1 MLALLLGAG
10 VPSIAPGHADTH
22 AMLTSEYGM
31 FNIEPVMDK
40 PIHRSGSMHT
50 LMAQAAE
57 AADALQVHVIAY
69 RRPES
74 LARLLSSLKAAHYD
88 GDKVDLHLHIDAAD
102 TAAAGDLVAQVRQ
115 IANAEKASW
124 QFGVV
129 TVDEAKTHRGL
140 RDMWLQSWVPR
151 TLSERGLILED
162 DIELSPQYYRWLKS
176 AHSTYAGSSSLA
188 GISLQ
193 RLAWSP
199 SGRPL
204 NRLPGHVP
212 LLSQTVSTWA
222 LSPSAEHWR
231 GFQRFMQGRSDS
243 ASTVAKFS
251 ALNAEPGYALQAG
264 WNRHDPKE
272 AMQLWSPAFAVYCSS
287 KGLKTLYPSL
297 QPDYHALAVHWRESG
312 THYKRKKAA
321 ADFVLAADWMPGM
334 STMPS
339 FQSLVHVPF
348 NGFAESKLHKPVSLL
363 AADATSDAMA
373 AYKKLEDEAAAK
385 AGAAGGPDDTEL
397 FTDDAWQ
404 WDPDRARQLY
414 APSIGQLTL
423 LCAAVVNLVLL
434 AVGAGSRAV
443 GWMKARGADKAAT
456 LDEKV
461 DTLNVDATPVV
472 DALSAGGVLAT
483 MYQVC
488 LPCAELSFW
497 LLLVTM
503 AEFVMPSRERTHSPG
518 DFWELMLILA
528 FISILWQRPVKPA
541 KGVASLLSRDLTS
554 EWRGWM
560 QAAFLMYHYCHMNE
574 VYAFIRLLVSAYV
587 WQTGFG
593 NGMYFTKYRE
603 FTGERMFQMLW
614 RLNFLVCLLVL
625 ATKTPW
631 IAYYVC
637 ALHTVHFIMIFGFM
651 WIGCKLLYTNREAK
665 GLDVKTWWP
674 WASLAALSIFCVLVW
689 DVPKIYE
696 YTFGIVVTWAFGADF
711 DRELH
716 FRTFL
721 DHYSSCFGLLAAV
734 AAPTIMRWTEQ
745 RPLRAYVTLGAV
757 ATALASVWFV
767 CYWMTKWDESDVA
780 YDLIHPYIS
789 TAPLWLFVLV
799 RGATQPW
806 RNTVSVPLE
815 FIGKHSLEF
824 YLLQFHLFLSQ
835 EAGAI
840 LMIVPNKRLNIAL
853 VLPIYVLTACR
864 TFHLTNV
871 IKDLYFAMSSTYRLT
886 VSTYLAFGAL
896 LAGVGAKD
904 ELPLWAMWLLGAA
917 LVCIPPLGALAA
929 RVRVP
934 QLKRRSVA
942 DTVKPLLLLAALL
955 VPPQLLVG
963 SALQPIVRA
972 GAAANAVED
981 IPEEVPDWNE
991 SVVDDQCFM
1000 ITVPTSLLPTNS
1012 VAEACPGSDESSFN
1026 GWRSSVSDMLHQGA
1040 KARRMAASGTAH
1052 ATDSADSA
1060 KGLRRAVNKTAAH
1073 GSSSSD
1079 EGHSSRSG
1087 RKHDG
1092 DDIAAETLQ
1101 LMASSGGNSTA
1112 TPSRHVHS
1120 DTTPRGN
1127 NSAFWGDRDRLDQ
1140 LLGRL
1145 QSEPEAPLLGLNSSS
1160 NGSDHHFIVFWGD
1173 STVRFNFKFWVE
1185 LLNTELTE
1193 LPDFSLTTM
1202 KANLSSYSP
1211 GNMTRPAPPDQTQY
1225 FVWHANGTLGGH
1237 QVTLLFVGGGIF
1249 VDVELAPQVLKM
1261 MDSAPYNLD
1270 LEKKATMVMVG
1281 SGGLHHLHL
1290 QPTKEWEN
1298 PDKWQHL
1305 ETRLHTSLAGLQTWL
1320 PKATMMYFTI
1330 HSMCDDLLIEEGWPA
1345 AANKYNSG
1353 KGKCEGVRC
1362 EEATFNRKGAMH
1374 WYSREM
1380 SVLRNKG
1387 HADRWGVVDA
1397 FKMTDGQCW
1406 ATGDGRHFNPLLPQ
1420 FTMAAMSQSMP
1431 LRVL

>member
-1 MLALLLGAG
+1 MLGLPLLWA
-10 VPSIAPGHADTH
+10 VPSLSPGHADTH
-22 AMLTSEYGM
+22 AILTSEYGM
-31 FNIEPVMDK
+31 FNIEPVDK
-40 PIHRSGSMHT
+40 QLPRPRSTHS
-50 LMAQAAE
+50 LMAQAPE
-57 AADALQVHVIAY
+57 GRVGNDALQVHVLAY
-69 RRPES
+69 KRPES

-88 GDKVDLHLHIDAAD
+88 GDKVDLHLHIDAAA
-102 TAAAGDLVAQVRQ
+102 TAADGEQVARVRKL
-115 IANAEKASW
+115 ANAEQVSW
-124 QFGVV
+124 QFGVA
-129 TVDEAKTHRGL
+129 TVDEAQKHRGL

-151 TLSERGLILED
+151 TLSERALILED
-162 DIELSPQYYRWLKS
+162 DIELSPQFYRWLKS
-176 AHSTYAGSSSLA
+176 AHATYAGSKSLA

-193 RLAWSP
+193 RLAWAP

-222 LSPSAEHWR
+222 LSPSAEHWQ

-264 WNRHDPKE
+264 WNRKDPKE

-312 THYKRKKAA
+312 THYRRKAA
-321 ADFVLAADWMPGM
+321 ADFVLAGDWMPGM

-339 FQSLVHVPF
+339 IEALVHVPF
-348 NGFAESKLHKPVSLL
+348 NGFTETNSKPVHLL
-363 AADATSDAMA
+363 AADATQDAMA

-404 WDPDRARQLY
+404 WDPDRARQLF

-434 AVGAGSRAV
+434 AVGAGARAV
-443 GWMKARGADKAAT
+443 AWKRRQDSAP
-456 LDEKV
+456 DEK
-461 DTLNVDATPVV
+461 AEPVSV
-472 DALSAGGVLAT
+472 IDALSAGGVLAK

-503 AEFVMPSRERTHSPG
+503 AEFVLPSRERTHSPG
-518 DFWELMLILA
+518 DFWELMLILG
-528 FISILWQRPVKPA
+528 FVSILWQRPVKPA

-574 VYAFIRLLVSAYV
+574 VYAYIRLLVSAYV

-593 NGMYFTKYRE
+593 NGMYFSAKRE

-637 ALHTVHFIMIFGFM
+637 ALHTVHFVMIFGAM
-651 WIGCKLLYTNREAK
+651 WLACKFLYTRREAK
-665 GLDVKTWWP
+665 GLDVYSWWP
-674 WASLAALSIFCVLVW
+674 WASLLGLTIFCALVW

-696 YTFGIVVTWAFGADF
+696 YTFGAVVTWAFGADF

-734 AAPTIMRWTEQ
+734 SAPAIQQWTNQ
-745 RPLRAYVTLGAV
+745 RPVPAFVTLGAV
-757 ATALASVWFV
+757 AAALAAVWFA
-767 CYWMTKWDESDVA
+767 CYWATKWDESDTA

-789 TAPLWLFVLV
+789 TSPLWLYVLV

-840 LMIVPNKRLNIAL
+840 LMVVPNKRLNIAL
-853 VLPIYVLTACR
+853 VLPIYVLSACR

-871 IKDLYFAMSSTYRLT
+871 IKDIYFGMSTTYRLT
-886 VSTYLAFGAL
+886 VSVYLAFGAL

-917 LVCIPPLGALAA
+917 LVCIPPLCALAA
-929 RVRVP
+929 RATVP
-934 QLKRRSVA
+934 QMARRSA
-942 DTVKPLLLLAALL
+942 AETLKPLLLLAAIL

-963 SALQPIVRA
+963 TALHPIVRA
-972 GAAANAVED
+972 GAAANSLED
-981 IPEEVPDWNE
+981 IPEETPAWTE
-991 SVVDDQCFM
+991 SVVDDQCYM
-1000 ITVPTSLLPTNS
+1000 ITMPTSLLPTNT
-1012 VAEACPGSDESSFN
+1012 VGEACPGLDETSFN
-1026 GWRSSVSDMLHQGA
+1026 GWRSAVSDMLHQGA
-1040 KARRMAASGTAH
+1040 KARRLAALAASTDSANSV
-1052 ATDSADSA
+1052 DSADSA
-1060 KGLRRAVNKTAAH
+1060 RALLGNTRTAANRTNRTAAGREESTGSH
-1073 GSSSSD
+1073 GRS
-1079 EGHSSRSG
+1079 EEARSG
-1087 RKHDG
+1087 RYVGVADG
-1092 DDIAAETLQ
+1092 GMQ
-1101 LMASSGGNSTA
+1101 LEVSDGGNSTA
-1112 TPSRHVHS
+1112 TLKHGS
-1120 DTTPRGN
+1120 N
-1127 NSAFWGDRDRLDQ
+1127 NSAFWGDSDRLDR

-1145 QSEPEAPLLGLNSSS
+1145 QSEPEALPLRNKSSGL
-1160 NGSDHHFIVFWGD
+1160 DHHFIVFWGD

-1185 LLNTELTE
+1185 LLNTEMTE
-1193 LPDFSLTTM
+1193 LPDFSLTAM
-1202 KANLSSYSP
+1202 QANTSSYYP
-1211 GNMTRPAPPDQTQY
+1211 GNMTRPAPPDPTQY

-1237 QVTLLFVGGGIF
+1237 EVTLLFVGGGIF
-1249 VDVELAPQVLKM
+1249 VDIELAPRVLKM
-1261 MDSAPYNLD
+1261 MDAPPYSLD
-1270 LEKKATMVMVG
+1270 LEKRATMLLVG

-1305 ETRLHTSLAGLQTWL
+1305 ESRLHTSLQGLQNWL
-1320 PKATMMYFTI
+1320 PKTTMMYFTI

-1345 AANKYNSG
+1345 AATKYSSG
-1353 KGKCEGVRC
+1353 KGKCEGSRC
-1362 EEATFNRKGAMH
+1362 EEATFSRKGAVH

-1406 ATGDGRHFNPLLPQ
+1406 ATADGRHFNPMLPQ

-1431 LRVL
+1431 LRIL

>member
-1 MLALLLGAG
+1 MLAVLWGLAPGL
-10 VPSIAPGHADTH
+10 SPGHADTH

-31 FNIEPVMDK
+31 FNIEPIIDK
-40 PIHRSGSMHT
+40 PLSQTRSMHS
-50 LMAQAAE
+50 LLAQASGAP
-57 AADALQVHVIAY
+57 DALQVHVLAY
-69 RRPES
+69 KRPDS
-74 LARLLSSLKAAHYD
+74 LARLLRSLKAAHYD
-88 GDKVDLHLHIDAAD
+88 GDKVDLHLHIDAAATD
-102 TAAAGDLVAQVRQ
+102 ADGDRVAQVRQ
-115 IANAEKASW
+115 VANAEQASW
-124 QFGVV
+124 QFGVA
-129 TVDEAKTHRGL
+129 TVEEAQKHRGL

-162 DIELSPQYYRWLKS
+162 DIELSPEYYRWLKS
-176 AHSTYAGSSSLA
+176 AHATYAGSKSLA

-193 RLAWSP
+193 RLAWAP

-204 NRLPGHVP
+204 NRLPGHAP
-212 LLSQTVSTWA
+212 LLSETVSTWA
-222 LSPSAEHWR
+222 LSPSAEHWQ

-243 ASTVAKFS
+243 ASTIAKFS

-264 WNRHDPKE
+264 WDRQDPKE

-312 THYKRKKAA
+312 THYRRKAA
-321 ADFVLAADWMPGM
+321 ADFVLAGDWMPGM

-348 NGFAESKLHKPVSLL
+348 NGFSESKLHKPVSLL

-385 AGAAGGPDDTEL
+385 AEAFGGSDDSEL

-404 WDPDRARQLY
+404 WDRDRARQLY

-434 AVGAGSRAV
+434 AAGAGARAI
-443 GWMKARGADKAAT
+443 GWMKTRGAAP
-456 LDEKV
+456 DEK
-461 DTLNVDATPVV
+461 AEPVI
-472 DALSAGGVLAT
+472 DALSAGGMLAK

-497 LLLVTM
+497 LLLVTT

-541 KGVASLLSRDLTS
+541 RGVASLLSRDLTS

-593 NGMYFTKYRE
+593 NGMYFTAKRE

-637 ALHTVHFIMIFGFM
+637 ALHTVHFIMIFGAM
-651 WIGCKLLYTNREAK
+651 WIACKFLYTRREAK
-665 GLDVKTWWP
+665 GLSVYTWWP
-674 WASLAALSIFCVLVW
+674 WASLLGLTIFCALVW

-696 YTFGIVVTWAFGADF
+696 YTFGAVVTWAFGADF

-734 AAPTIMRWTEQ
+734 SAPIIMRWTEV
-745 RPLRAYVTLGAV
+745 RPIPSYVALGAM
-757 ATALASVWFV
+757 ATALAAVWFA
-767 CYWMTKWDESDVA
+767 CYWMTKWDESDTA

-799 RGATQPW
+799 RGATQRW

-871 IKDLYFAMSSTYRLT
+871 IKDIYFAMSTTYRLT
-886 VSTYLAFGAL
+886 VSLYLAFGAL
-896 LAGVGAKD
+896 LAGVGAKG
-904 ELPLWAMWLLGAA
+904 ELPLWVMWALGAA
-917 LVCIPPLGALAA
+917 LVCIPPLSALAA
-929 RVRVP
+929 RAAAP
-934 QLKRRSVA
+934 QMKRRSVA
-942 DTVKPLLLLAALL
+942 ETLKPLLLLAAIL

-963 SALQPIVRA
+963 SALQPLVHA
-972 GAAANAVED
+972 GAAFNVQEN
-981 IPEEVPDWNE
+981 IPEEGDADWNE

-1000 ITVPTSLLPTNS
+1000 ITVPTSLLPTNT
-1012 VAEACPGSDESSFN
+1012 VAEACPGSNENSFN
-1026 GWRSSVSDMLHQGA
+1026 GWRNAVSMMLHQGA
-1040 KARRMAASGTAH
+1040 KARHMAASGTAH
-1052 ATDSADSA
+1052 ASSAGSTDSAR
-1060 KGLRRAVNKTAAH
+1060 GLLGNGKRAANKTNHTAH
-1073 GSSSSD
+1073 GRSE
-1079 EGHSSRSG
+1079 EGHSG
-1087 RKHDG
+1087 GKHIGVTDG
-1092 DDIAAETLQ
+1092 VGIAAETLQ
-1101 LMASSGGNSTA
+1101 LVASSGGNSNP
-1112 TPSRHVHS
+1112 TPGRHVHNT
-1120 DTTPRGN
+1120 TTPRGN

-1140 LLGRL
+1140 ILGRL
-1145 QSEPEAPLLGLNSSS
+1145 QSEPEAPLLLNKSKSSV
-1160 NGSDHHFIVFWGD
+1160 HHFIVFWGD

-1185 LLNTELTE
+1185 MLKNSDGSQTELTE
-1193 LPDFSLTTM
+1193 LADFSLTTM
-1202 KANLSSYSP
+1202 KANMSSYKP
-1211 GNMTRPAPPDQTQY
+1211 GAMTRPAPPDPTQY
-1225 FVWHANGTLGGH
+1225 FVWHANGTLGDH

-1249 VDVELAPQVLKM
+1249 VDIELAPTVLKM
-1261 MDSAPYNLD
+1261 MDEAPYNLD
-1270 LEKKATMVMVG
+1270 LENRATMLLVG
-1281 SGGLHHLHL
+1281 SAGFHQLHL
-1290 QPTKEWEN
+1290 QPTREWEN

-1305 ETRLHTSLAGLQTWL
+1305 ETRLHASLSGLQTWL

-1330 HSMCDDLLIEEGWPA
+1330 HSMCDDLLAEEGWA
-1345 AANKYNSG
+1345 EEANRYNSG
-1353 KGKCEGVRC
+1353 EGECEGVRC
-1362 EEATFNRKGAMH
+1362 EEGAFNRKGAIH

-1380 SVLRNKG
+1380 SVLRNQG

-1406 ATGDGRHFNPLLPQ
+1406 ATADGRHFNPLLPQ

>member
-1 MLALLLGAG
+1 
-10 VPSIAPGHADTH
+10 
-22 AMLTSEYGM
+22 
-31 FNIEPVMDK
+31 
-40 PIHRSGSMHT
+40 
-50 LMAQAAE
+50 MAQAAE

-222 LSPSAEHWR
+222 LSPIAEHWR

-312 THYKRKKAA
+312 THYKRKKAS

-757 ATALASVWFV
+757 ATALASVWFA

-917 LVCIPPLGALAA
+917 LVCIPPLGALVA

-1145 QSEPEAPLLGLNSSS
+1145 QSEPEAPLLDLNSSS